1 MDLESCVDVPVMS
14 ERLEKEALPACNLQY
29 SNYPH
34 FFALLKATASTPFGL
49 RLEQVM
55 FGQTSA
61 SWTRAAEMTGLQK
74 GHC

>member
-1 MDLESCVDVPVMS
+1 MDLESCADVPVMS
-14 ERLEKEALPACNLQY
+14 ERLEQEASLACNLQY

-34 FFALLKATASTPFGL
+34 FFASLKAIVSTPFGL

-55 FGQTSA
+55 FGQMSA